1 MWNFK
6 RKMEG
11 NMEFKVIG
19 SGGCT
24 ALPRPLCKCRVCTEA
39 REKGRPYSRFGCCV
53 YFKELNLI
61 IDTPEDIVQSI
72 NCSGIDKIDRVLY
85 SHVDPDHTLGMRVFE
100 QLNLD
105 WLKVSEGQECEN
117 PIEVIARENV
127 MEELNSI
134 RFCLGSYLDYYE
146 SVRRL
151 IKRRIVNDSIEI
163 NNIRITLVPVGSATV
178 FVFEEDNKKLIY
190 APCDVK
196 PFPEETIFNNADMM
210 IIGNTII
217 GTELKDGFILR
228 EDNPLKKEL
237 FVMEDIVALKD
248 KYNIKEV
255 IMIHLEEDWGKSY
268 DDYLKL
274 EKNYTGIKFAYDGM
288 EIKI

>member
-1 MWNFK
+1 
-6 RKMEG
+6 
-11 NMEFKVIG
+11 MEFKVIG

-24 ALPRPLCKCRVCTEA
+24 ALPRPLCKCRVCSEA
-39 REKGRPYSRFGCCV
+39 REKGRPYSRFGCCL
-53 YFKELNLI
+53 YLKELNMI
-61 IDTPEDIVQSI
+61 VDTPEDIVQSI
-72 NCSGIDKIDRVLY
+72 NSSDIDKIDRVLY

-100 QLNLD
+100 QLKLD
-105 WLKVSEGQECEN
+105 WLKVSSGQECEN
-117 PIEVIARENV
+117 PIEVIAREKV

-178 FVFEEDNKKLIY
+178 FVFEEDNKKVIY

-196 PFPEETIFNNADMM
+196 PFPNEAIFKNADMM

-217 GTELKDGFILR
+217 GEELKDGFILKK
-228 EDNPLKKEL
+228 DNPLKREL

-268 DDYLKL
+268 DDYLMM

-288 EIKI
+288 KINI

>member
-1 MWNFK
+1 
-6 RKMEG
+6 
-11 NMEFKVIG
+11 MEFKVIG

-24 ALPRPLCKCRVCTEA
+24 ALPRPLCNCRVCTEA
-39 REKGRPYSRFGCCV
+39 REKGRPYSRFGCCL
-53 YFKELNLI
+53 FLKELNMI
-61 IDTPEDIVQSI
+61 VDTPEDIVQSI

-100 QLNLD
+100 QLKLD
-105 WLKVSEGQECEN
+105 WIKVSEGEECEN
-117 PIEVIARENV
+117 PIEVIAREKV

-146 SVRRL
+146 GVRHL

-163 NNIRITLVPVGSATV
+163 NNIKITFIEVGSATV
-178 FVFEEDNKKLIY
+178 FVFEKENKKLIY

-196 PFPEETIFNNADMM
+196 PFPDKEIFKDADIM

-217 GTELKDGFILR
+217 GDELKDGFILKQ
-228 EDNPLKKEL
+228 DNPLTKEL

-248 KYNIKEV
+248 KYNIREV

-268 DDYLKL
+268 DDYLKM

-288 EIKI
+288 EIKL